1 MLRMLRRGALPAAR
15 NMGRLKL
22 KLKLQ
27 ETALACKH
35 AQLLPFVED
44 DLGAQEVSTLKQDKS
59 LPTHLA

>member
-15 NMGRLKL
+15 NMGRLKLKL

-44 DLGAQEVSTLKQDKS
+44 DLGAQR
-59 LPTHLA
+59 